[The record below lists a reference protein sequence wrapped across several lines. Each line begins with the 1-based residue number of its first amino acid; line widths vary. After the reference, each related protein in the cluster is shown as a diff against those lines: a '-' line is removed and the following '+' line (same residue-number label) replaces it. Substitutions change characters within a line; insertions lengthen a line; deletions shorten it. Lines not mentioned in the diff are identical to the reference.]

1 MLRLIQIDNG
11 KFDLAFADS
20 TAADNIDEVETIIYA
35 ALFTDQ
41 EAPNDR
47 IDDQYDRRG
56 WWADPAA
63 GSGLWYVRR
72 QALSDEARIEA
83 LDMVRRTLEKRS
95 TGLSDVI
102 VTIIGLTDPN
112 NMFLNISGIY
122 KARKFTTR
130 VPL

>member
-1 MLRLIQIDNG
+1 MLRLIQTDNG
-11 KFDLAFADS
+11 QFDLAFSDPASANNMD
-20 TAADNIDEVETIIYA
+20 DVETIIYA

-41 EAPNDR
+41 EAPDDWVNDR
-47 IDDQYDRRG
+47 YDRRG

-72 QALSDEARIEA
+72 QALSDEARMEA

-95 TGLSDVI
+95 AGLSDVVVAI
-102 VTIIGLTDPN
+102 DGLADPSN
-112 NMFLNISGIY
+112 LYLIISGTY